1 MIRPPEL
8 DGPARA
14 IIAAGCGGH
23 EPNELARARVRKR
36 LDARLAAGLALVIAP
51 ASSAFAAV
59 VKVAAVAFAAG
70 ALATGGVALYRR
82 PAKSPAPAAV
92 HDGRVR
98 VRPTV
103 AIAAPTPSMVDDIA
117 RQVDQK
123 IQQQIQQQTQID
135 RQWEA
140 GSATAGGRGVRPRH
154 HIRIAAEPDH
164 VPAPFGLADETAL
177 LVAANAALA
186 RHDPTGARAL
196 LAVYDHRGASGALL
210 EERTATGILTACA
223 LGRVHE
229 ATAEASRF
237 HTRWPRSPLT
247 GRVDAS
253 CAGHPSAATVGP

>member
-59 VKVAAVAFAAG
+59 VKVAAVAIAAG
-70 ALATGGVALYRR
+70 ALATGGVLLYRR
-82 PAKSPAPAAV
+82 PAKLAAPAV

-103 AIAAPTPSMVDDIA
+103 AIAAPPPSMVDDIA

-123 IQQQIQQQTQID
+123 IQHQIQID
-135 RQWEA
+135 RQWA
-140 GSATAGGRGVRPRH
+140 TGSAIAGGRGVRPRH
-154 HIRIAAEPDH
+154 PSRIAAEPDH

-210 EERTATGILTACA
+210 EERAATGILTACA
-223 LGRVHE
+223 LGRVDE

-253 CAGHPSAATVGP
+253 CAGHPSAVTTGP